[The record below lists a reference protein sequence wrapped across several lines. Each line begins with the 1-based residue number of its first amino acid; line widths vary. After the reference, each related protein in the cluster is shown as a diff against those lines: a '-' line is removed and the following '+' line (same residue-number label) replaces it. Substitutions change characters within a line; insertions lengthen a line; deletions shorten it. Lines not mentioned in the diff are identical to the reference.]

1 MNLQQFLEIKSRHLT
16 WVGPN
21 SIFAITSTI
30 HLLSYL
36 RISKYICTIWN
47 RGMYV
52 VCSITIFVKRYS
64 TIHCHFSVSNFL
76 QSRKK
81 VILFYDKWKRNN
93 IQRMSIW
100 AESLLF
106 FKIFWNHIISVIFS
120 QVLLHLSTFFSLYL
134 YSKIYMPY
142 PLQNKDG
149 VSFFKI
155 DYWVGLK
162 FRYPSKSGVLFK
174 KNTKNITFHI

>member
-1 MNLQQFLEIKSRHLT
+1 
-16 WVGPN
+16 
-21 SIFAITSTI
+21 
-30 HLLSYL
+30 
-36 RISKYICTIWN
+36 
-47 RGMYV
+47 MY
-52 VCSITIFVKRYS
+52 VCSITVFVKRYS

-100 AESLLF
+100 GESLLF

-120 QVLLHLSTFFSLYL
+120 QVLHRYLVIHICIILFNFVSHIWEHLSTIFCLYL
-134 YSKIYMPY
+134 LIPY

-149 VSFFKI
+149 VLFSKLI
-155 DYWVGLK
+155 IGWGSNLNIHQKVGFYSRK
-162 FRYPSKSGVLFK
+162 TPK
-174 KNTKNITFHI
+174 T